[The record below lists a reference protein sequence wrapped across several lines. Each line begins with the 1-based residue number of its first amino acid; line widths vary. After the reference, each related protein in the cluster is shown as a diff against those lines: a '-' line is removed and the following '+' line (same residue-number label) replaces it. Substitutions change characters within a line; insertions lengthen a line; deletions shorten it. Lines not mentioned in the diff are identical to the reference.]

1 MRHWLVALLLLNTA
15 TVAFAQA
22 PHLDYSI
29 LLGEDDWDAGDSAR
43 HIAVDGAGQAWV
55 VAAGT
60 RFTPAPAEEVQQ
72 DYSIYSIVR
81 LSPAGALLS
90 ATPFGGSGYDSIHS
104 IHLDAAGN
112 LYLVGT
118 TWSPDFPMTHL
129 VGPPGPIN
137 EAFVVKLDAAGDLV
151 YSTRFRGTPSL
162 PSLSLIDIAVD
173 AQGRAHVVGNIAGSA
188 YALASDMFIAK
199 LSADGSSLIYSLQLG
214 GSDADKARGIALDSA
229 GNAHVAGFTH
239 SADFPQAQR
248 LPQNGAA
255 GFPEAVVLK
264 LGPDGSRIYST
275 LLGGSGGDW
284 AQAIAIDPAGNALVY
299 GVTASPDFPV
309 RVALQP
315 QAAFVPYDWDHPYNE
330 PYDTFLTRLDPAG
343 ALHGSTFLGGTSY
356 DGAIALSV
364 NPAGFIYLLGSTW
377 SAEDFPLRD
386 PLPVQLYGP
395 WDYPINH
402 VTLLDPQ
409 ASEILFSTFLDGTDG
424 DEWGYVYGMAVDATG
439 SIYLSGMTRDTEFPV
454 VGPSQKTQA
463 NYWYDAF
470 VVKIDPALNDPPV
483 CTAATASPAVLG
495 TPYGWFRTVTVQGVT
510 DPDGDRVSAIVTRI
524 TQDELPSRSGEPDA
538 RGVGTTRPSVRAD
551 RMSSGDG
558 RVYHLTFTA
567 SDPEGSTCSGRVTV
581 CVPVDPNR
589 PACRDGGARFVSTS
603 AERKLP

>member
-1 MRHWLVALLLLNTA
+1 MRHWLLALFLLNAA

-29 LLGEDDWDAGDSAR
+29 LLGGDDWDAGTQ
-43 HIAVDGAGQAWV
+43 IAVDGAGQAWLV
-55 VAAGT
+55 GT
-60 RFTPAPAEEVQQ
+60 AYSWNFPFTPALAEDVHH
-72 DYSIYSIVR
+72 DLFIAR

-90 ATPFGGSGYDSIHS
+90 ATPFGGSSYDYLES

-129 VGPPGPIN
+129 VGPPGAIN
-137 EAFVVKLDAAGDLV
+137 EAFVVKLDPAGDLV

-173 AQGRAHVVGNIAGSA
+173 AQGRAHVVGNVAVSAHAG
-188 YALASDMFIAK
+188 ASDMFIAK
-199 LSADGSSLIYSLQLG
+199 LSADGSSLVYSLQLG
-214 GSDADKARGIALDSA
+214 GSNVDNARGIALDSA

-275 LLGGSGGDW
+275 LLGGGGQDS

-299 GVTASPDFPV
+299 GGTGSPDFPV
-309 RVALQP
+309 RDALQP
-315 QAAFVPYDWDHPYNE
+315 QANFVSDGDWYKE

-343 ALHGSTFLGGTSY
+343 ALLGSTFLGGSSG

-364 NPAGFIYLLGSTW
+364 DSAGFIYLLGSTF
-377 SAEDFPLRD
+377 SADDFPLRD
-386 PLPVQLYGP
+386 PLPVQLYPP
-395 WDYPINH
+395 WDYGVSH

-424 DEWGYVYGMAVDATG
+424 DEYGWAYGMAVDAAG
-439 SIYLSGMTRDTEFPV
+439 SIYLSGTTHDPGFPV
-454 VGPSQKTQA
+454 VGPSPKTQPE
-463 NYWYDAF
+463 YWYDAF
-470 VVKIDPALNDPPV
+470 ALKIDLARNDPPI

-510 DPDGDRVSAIVTRI
+510 DADGDRLSAIVTRI
-524 TQDELPSRSGEPDA
+524 TQDELLSRQGEPDA

-567 SDPEGSTCSGRVTV
+567 SDPVGATCTGRVTV

-589 PACRDGGARFVSTS
+589 PTCRDGGARFVSTS
-603 AERKLP
+603 AF